1 MMDYQGFW
9 LGLIALFGVLPVLIG
24 VGGGIIWARRKGR
37 RGADI
42 IVPAIM
48 SGVGLGL
55 AFFMGAILFLRA

>member
-1 MMDYQGFW
+1 MTDYQGFW

-24 VGGGIIWARRKGR
+24 VGAGMVWARRKGR

-48 SGVGLGL
+48 SGVALGL